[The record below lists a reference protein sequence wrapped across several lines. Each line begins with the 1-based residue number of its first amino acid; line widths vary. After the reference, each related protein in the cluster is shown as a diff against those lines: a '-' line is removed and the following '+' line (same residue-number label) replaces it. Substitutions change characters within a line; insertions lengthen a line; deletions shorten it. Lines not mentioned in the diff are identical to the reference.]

1 MKTQEKDFQ
10 NLIDWNF
17 ETDNAQD
24 FGNDFENK
32 LIGVVDKI
40 VPLRDHLNNF
50 VKLTLYAIKKLP
62 KRLTLDL
69 KLII

>member
-24 FGNDFENK
+24 FWNDFENK

-50 VKLTLYAIKKLP
+50 VKLT
-62 KRLTLDL
+62 
-69 KLII
+69 